1 MQSSLR
7 LAKKKRGFPK
17 IRGCCKLAR
26 DKGST
31 RESSRT
37 VCHRLGSQAIVWRSA
52 WSWAA
57 ERTTTR
63 IEDRAYSL
71 LGIFNVNMP
80 LIYGE
85 GLNAFRRFQDEIIKL
100 QEDYSILAWGNR
112 GTENM
117 MIPYDYP
124 CGALSRSPSA
134 FKEYHAD
141 LNEYFEWNSE
151 IVTSLNGDEIIPPMS
166 MTSGD
171 YGGCV
176 YVDETD
182 DIRDSQCTSIYI
194 RRSDHE
200 LPLKWGLNESLFRV
214 RTNMDSCIAWMEPIP
229 VFTKN
234 LHIEGAGRTNQSTV
248 VLTGKESIFTRTHKP
263 PDEFILTEHNG
274 IEFIVPCMTESG
286 VIFCII
292 LLPRRYLI
300 FYYSGP
306 THMDGGNTATPSI
319 GRLNR
324 AVQEIVSDRFKGDFV
339 LELDPYTTDQF
350 ELTIKH
356 TFNSTVKKL
365 RGSRLR
371 TDVMISC
378 RKAPDNSRVS

>member
-1 MQSSLR
+1 
-7 LAKKKRGFPK
+7 
-17 IRGCCKLAR
+17 
-26 DKGST
+26 
-31 RESSRT
+31 
-37 VCHRLGSQAIVWRSA
+37 
-52 WSWAA
+52 
-57 ERTTTR
+57 
-63 IEDRAYSL
+63 
-71 LGIFNVNMP
+71 
-80 LIYGE
+80 
-85 GLNAFRRFQDEIIKL
+85 
-100 QEDYSILAWGNR
+100 
-112 GTENM
+112 M

-166 MTSGD
+166 MTSRGLSISVRLIYHIFGGRTFCLAILGFNRSKKMGCIPLRQITRSRVFTRLCIGGD